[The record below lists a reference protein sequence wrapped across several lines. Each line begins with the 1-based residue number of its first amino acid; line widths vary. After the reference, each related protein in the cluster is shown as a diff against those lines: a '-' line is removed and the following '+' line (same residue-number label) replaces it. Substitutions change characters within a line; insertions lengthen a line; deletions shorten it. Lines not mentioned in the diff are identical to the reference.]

1 VAVVARKQE
10 LEEKTKRKA
19 EKREKEKQAKML
31 AAAVEGMRETAVNV
45 EHRALMREL
54 EVMGPARLALEGLL
68 VLEEK
73 EEKKVEE
80 TAEKMEKM
88 NLSE

>member
-1 VAVVARKQE
+1 

-19 EKREKEKQAKML
+19 ENREKAKQEELL
-31 AAAVEGMRETAVNV
+31 AAAVGGMRETAADV
-45 EHRALMREL
+45 EQRALMRGL
-54 EVMGPARLALEGLL
+54 EEMGPARLALEGLL
-68 VLEEK
+68 AWEEK

-88 NLSE
+88 NLSD

>member
-1 VAVVARKQE
+1 
-10 LEEKTKRKA
+10 LEEKKKKRKA
-19 EKREKEKQAKML
+19 ENREKVKQEELL
-31 AAAVEGMRETAVNV
+31 AEAVGGMRETAVDV
-45 EHRALMREL
+45 KHRALMREL
-54 EVMGPARLALEGLL
+54 EEMGPARLALEGLL
-68 VLEEK
+68 VLEKE

>member
-1 VAVVARKQE
+1 

-19 EKREKEKQAKML
+19 ENREKAKQEELL
-31 AAAVEGMRETAVNV
+31 AAAVGGMRETAVDV
-45 EHRALMREL
+45 EQRALMRGL
-54 EVMGPARLALEGLL
+54 EEKGPARLALEGLL
-68 VLEEK
+68 ALEK
-73 EEKKVEE
+73 EEEKVEE